1 MQLHDPYQA
10 SINCPFP
17 SPDTSLK
24 DGLFH
29 EFKKHGK
36 VTSVQI
42 HGASED
48 RYGLVFFRQ
57 QEDQEKALNV
67 SKGKLFFGMMI
78 EVSAWNGPGMKRFR
92 LLKCNTI
99 IIWAWALNTNDVYC
113 NEGSFTYCWVYL
125 SCLVIVIEVF
135 PSETESENEFRPLD
149 GRIDEFHP
157 KATRTLFIGNLEKTT
172 SYQQLLDIFQRFG
185 EIVVCML
192 LHTAS

>member
-1 MQLHDPYQA
+1 MYFLYVVVIIFIFY
-10 SINCPFP
+10 ST
-17 SPDTSLK
+17 DTSLK

-57 QEDQEKALNV
+57 QEDQEKALTV
-67 SKGKLFFGMMI
+67 SKGKLFFGMLI
-78 EVSAWNGPGMKRFR
+78 EVTAWNGPGTQRLKRCRENLQNFNQKMFC
-92 LLKCNTI
+92 LFISLI
-99 IIWAWALNTNDVYC
+99 IT
-113 NEGSFTYCWVYL
+113 F
-125 SCLVIVIEVF
+125 F
-135 PSETESENEFRPLD
+135 SETESENEFRPLD

-185 EIVVCML
+185 EIVVRCYFMNYI
-192 LHTAS
+192 HTFMMFYILMSHFLF